1 MWIVNST
8 FITPG
13 RSPRVLDQPEVLS
26 ILAAIADGQHT
37 VIKILSVALGLIV
50 NTYERQT
57 SFDQIDSKFWWSLLL
72 HPIPKLQDRWT

>member
-37 VIKILSVALGLIV
+37 VIKILSVAFGLIV

-57 SFDQIDSKFWWSLLL
+57 SFDQMDQILMITFAAPDSQAS
-72 HPIPKLQDRWT
+72 R